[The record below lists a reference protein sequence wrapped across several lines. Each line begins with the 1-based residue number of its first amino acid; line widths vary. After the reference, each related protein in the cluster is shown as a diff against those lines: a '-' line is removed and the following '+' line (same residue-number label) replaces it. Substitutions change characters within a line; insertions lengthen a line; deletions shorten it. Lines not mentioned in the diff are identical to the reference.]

1 MKKISLKKIGIA
13 SILVAIVAVFSA
25 FFMLS
30 PEAETSAPSSF
41 VANGGQVLG
50 PYVDN
55 YYFATKLVQGG
66 GYAYCT
72 DIHKSTPHGVTMTLS
87 GEASP
92 GIAYI
97 LTNGFPQKSIT
108 GNNDYDYYITQM
120 AIWRY
125 LDETTGTN
133 NLPKFNTST
142 DPYGLR
148 QHIIN
153 LVNGAKSATSY
164 ATPSLA
170 LNINSTSLNLSS
182 DKNYYE
188 SNVISVNAVSV
199 SGNYNVAIE
208 GAPAGT
214 QIVNSSNNVEQS
226 SFNVNES
233 FRIRIP
239 VSSVTD
245 SNYSIKVT
253 ATATGLV
260 NKAYLYKSS
269 VSTVQDVYGSVL
281 YPETT
286 ALSAETTVTLA
297 TSKVS
302 IVKID
307 ATTGDA
313 LSGATFQLLDN
324 QGKLITEWVSTENY
338 HVIKNLPNGTY
349 TLKEVEAPDGYIIS
363 KDTVTIEINDQN
375 RDVVVKME
383 NQPIE
388 KEVSI
393 LKVDK
398 NTGEPLAG
406 ARIVVEN
413 EAGEKVA
420 EFVSTTSPYV
430 LDDLGN
436 GTYKAYETEAPDGY
450 EKSDEVYTFTIDDE
464 HPNAQVIIE
473 NVAIDKVVN
482 ILKIDKNTGKPLAG
496 AHIVV
501 ENEDGDK
508 VADFV
513 STTSPYVLKDIEDG
527 TYKAYETEA
536 PEGYQ
541 KSDEVYTITISD
553 ENPTAQVTIENIKE
567 VVEVP
572 NTSSDSSIIN
582 TIFGALIL
590 FSGIGFVRYNG
601 KKQRS

>member
-338 HVIKNLPNGTY
+338 HVIN
-349 TLKEVEAPDGYIIS
+349 
-363 KDTVTIEINDQN
+363 
-375 RDVVVKME
+375 
-383 NQPIE
+383 
-388 KEVSI
+388 
-393 LKVDK
+393 
-398 NTGEPLAG
+398 
-406 ARIVVEN
+406 
-413 EAGEKVA
+413 
-420 EFVSTTSPYV
+420 
-430 LDDLGN
+430 DLGN
-436 GTYKAYETEAPDGY
+436 GTYNAYETEAPDGY

-464 HPNAQVIIE
+464 HPTAQVIIE
-473 NVAIDKVVN
+473 NVAINKVIN
-482 ILKIDKNTGKPLAG
+482 ILKIDKDTGEPLAG
-496 AHIVV
+496 AHIIV
-501 ENEDGDK
+501 ENEAGEK
-508 VADFV
+508 VADFI
-513 STTSPYVLKDIEDG
+513 STTDPFVLVDIENG
-527 TYKAYETEA
+527 TYKVYEEAA